1 LPSKTINPTAGD
13 GAKLSSSDVG
23 LKVDIVVGTGGNV
36 RGVSDGIR
44 GNPDSSPTVDDS
56 NPGRV
61 IIMEVGYS
69 ESEGFVKDGVV
80 KVPALGGFD
89 VLGDSD
95 GTE

>member
-1 LPSKTINPTAGD
+1 MPSKTINPTAGD

-44 GNPDSSPTVDDS
+44 GNPDSSDDS